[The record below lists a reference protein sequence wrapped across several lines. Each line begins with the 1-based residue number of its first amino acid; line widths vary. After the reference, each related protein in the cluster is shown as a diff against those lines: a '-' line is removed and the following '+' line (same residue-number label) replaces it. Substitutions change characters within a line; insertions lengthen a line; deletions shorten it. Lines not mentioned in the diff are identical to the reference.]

1 MKISELQARQ
11 GNVELTAQVVSIET
25 PRSFNKFGKEGK
37 VANAKL
43 KDDSGEVTLTLW
55 NEQCDQVK
63 PGDTVAI
70 HNGWVS
76 EYRGELQLSTGK
88 FGQLE
93 LVTGGAAT
101 KVTLASAPLTP
112 APTSNSSA
120 ASHESGAKHA
130 VKHAQTPAS
139 SAPVQVLPRSAQASL
154 VGVFSGIAEPEF
166 TTADKYTGSDG
177 IGAGKSGSGEGGGK
191 PDDDF
196 EDEPFDDTGGDS
208 GGDDFD

>member
-11 GNVELTAQVVSIET
+11 GSVELTAQIVSIEA

-37 VANAKL
+37 VANAKI

-55 NEQCDQVK
+55 NEQCDQVNV
-63 PGDTVAI
+63 GDTVAI

-93 LVTGGAAT
+93 IVAGGASA
-101 KVTLASAPLTP
+101 KVTLASAPITP
-112 APTSNSSA
+112 ANA
-120 ASHESGAKHA
+120 APKPAHHA
-130 VKHAQTPAS
+130 PEYKTQTPTLTQ
-139 SAPVQVLPRSAQASL
+139 PLPKSAQSSL
-154 VGVFSGIAEPEF
+154 IGSTGEPEF
-166 TTADKYTGSDG
+166 TTADKY
-177 IGAGKSGSGEGGGK
+177 EGGDGVGGA
-191 PDDDF
+191 DDDG
-196 EDEPFDDTGGDS
+196 DEPFDDSGDDF